1 MLLVTDNGNLDE
13 SAVKR
18 FERLMSLEVNFS
30 GRDDLQ
36 NQPIVSETPTAQEKV
51 SSSNSSGVAN
61 ADENMD
67 ALEIE
72 EPMAVQEEFSQV
84 SNRSI
89 VCASN

>member
-1 MLLVTDNGNLDE
+1 
-13 SAVKR
+13 
-18 FERLMSLEVNFS
+18 MSLEVNVS
-30 GRDDLQ
+30 GRSDIQ
-36 NQPIVSETPTAQEKV
+36 KQPIVSETSTAQEEA

-72 EPMAVQEEFSQV
+72 EPMAVQEEPSQV

-89 VCASN
+89 VCTSN